1 MHSQPIA
8 KEDLSR
14 AHRRWGDALSTSRWG
29 EGPGG
34 GNCWHEHV
42 SEWGDSRHAGFTWEQ
57 GGVGRGPKGL
67 EEGRR
72 GRLQATWLFVD
83 YHKERRDWK
92 MTANIS
98 FKIEIQMLYNAALAS
113 AIQQSE
119 PAVWTHASHPA
130 RLSLH
135 PLGHRRAPSW
145 APRSCLFYTAAHV
158 CRVKLTIKKTITV
171 ITTIHQETSSSKCT
185 CLQRKHTG
193 GREEPERC
201 SSSLVVREIQIR
213 TTTNIPVFL
222 LLTFFLHLH
231 TYKHL

>member
-1 MHSQPIA
+1 MGRG
-8 KEDLSR
+8 SR
-14 AHRRWGDALSTSRWG
+14 RRQLLARACVRVGGQQTRRFHLRARGSG
-29 EGPGG
+29 EGAERLGG
-34 GNCWHEHV
+34 GQEG
-42 SEWGDSRHAGFTWEQ
+42 EAAGYM
-57 GGVGRGPKGL
+57 
-67 EEGRR
+67 
-72 GRLQATWLFVD
+72 AVD

-113 AIQQSE
+113 AIQQCE